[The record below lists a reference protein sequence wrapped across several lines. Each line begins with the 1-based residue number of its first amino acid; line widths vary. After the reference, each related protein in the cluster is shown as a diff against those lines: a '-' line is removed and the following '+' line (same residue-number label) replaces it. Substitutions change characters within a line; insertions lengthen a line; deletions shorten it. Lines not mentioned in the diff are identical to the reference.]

1 MAVAKSIFKSIFK
14 GYSRGI
20 AGSEGGI
27 PGLLSLW
34 NAKAPTVCP
43 VGPQIQTSAAG
54 NQPDADGNMGAWPVN
69 HPGKGVMVQP
79 AFTQMLQNSKFEGAV
94 SGSPGTAP
102 TNWPLIVATGS
113 LVANGRILT
122 YSAGAGA
129 RHISDQTVSVLANT
143 KYYFTARINFKS
155 SGTYANIS
163 LRLLSNP
170 AGSTITV
177 EIDGTVVDPATFT
190 VTAGW
195 HTVTSVLSVGATA
208 GTVICRIGAGA
219 GANLS
224 SPLEVDITTPQFTA
238 NYIFPYAASGAGA
251 TTSVTSTAATSGG
264 NGLEIALNAA
274 MIAALSGG
282 AFTAAALCW
291 MGVGSGEIPAA
302 NYNVLTGKDAAT
314 DFLVFF
320 NTRVAR
326 SYDGTAYATDIASV
340 AWPRGEIHLRAV
352 RTNAART
359 HFQVGYR
366 RYTSAMVPIDA
377 GVVWGAL
384 AAYDGSMNPLT
395 HLRFGYN
402 LTVPIGFLQVQM
414 WNKSASDA
422 EILKVMGYAI

>member
-282 AFTAAALCW
+282 AFTAAALVE
-291 MGVGSGEIPAA
+291 MGVSSAQVTAPANILSVNDVADGLIFADSG
-302 NYNVLTGKDAAT
+302 GKLKCT
-314 DFLVFF
+314 
-320 NTRVAR
+320 
-326 SYDGTAYATDIASV
+326 DGTNTAEVTV
-340 AWPRGEIHLRAV
+340 TGGW
-352 RTNAART
+352 ART
-359 HFQVGYR
+359 DELLPVVQCDGATFRTGYAKNTFTAITWGSAVAVG
-366 RYTSAMVPIDA
+366 AD
-377 GVVWGAL
+377 GDWNVVTHERIGLNSVIPFGIQQTQFWG
-384 AAYDGSMNPLT
+384 
-395 HLRFGYN
+395 
-402 LTVPIGFLQVQM
+402 
-414 WNKSASDA
+414 KSASEA
-422 EILKVMGYAI
+422 EVLKVQGYAI